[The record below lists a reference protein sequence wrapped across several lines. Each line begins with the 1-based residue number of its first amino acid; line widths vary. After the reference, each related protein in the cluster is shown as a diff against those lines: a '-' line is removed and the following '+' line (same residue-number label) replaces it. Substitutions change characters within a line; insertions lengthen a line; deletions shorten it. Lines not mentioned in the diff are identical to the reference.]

1 MLITKKLWE
10 TEMKPSVF
18 SMLLAGIAAWPLCA
32 GTVLEL
38 PLNQAD
44 SGKGWNRGAEN
55 VARILNGPDG
65 KPALEIR
72 LEQPVKNHVYG
83 ISRSL
88 NPAQI
93 AGRRVTL
100 SAEVQRD
107 VKVYQKWQGGKLM
120 LCVKLA
126 SGRNEYFGIY
136 MESGSFDWKTLS
148 KSFDIPQDL
157 VSASLFLGLQGG
169 TGVIRYRNLKVE
181 SGDLALDLG
190 KYANMGYSDPVAN
203 DGKGG
208 WSDQGPEN
216 DASKFRRNQ
225 TTFGKVPFHLTDPAK
240 NQGKSVLTFGSK
252 RFPNGLSS
260 VEIDLGKTDGKAKY
274 LYLLHTLTFPDS
286 YPPVGTITVTGA
298 GGDSQTLKIIN
309 GRDVANWWMPSKKPN
324 AFPISIWQN
333 GGGNQVGV
341 YLSKFKLNVPGA
353 IRKLKISR
361 EDASAAN
368 WIILGITLSEQDYPF
383 PQAAR
388 ITMQADQK
396 WKVLPLPAKG
406 GIVAGSALDLSFL
419 NDGKPAGTH
428 GRVIVNRNGHF
439 AFEKEP
445 DRPIRFLSTAEGP
458 SSWRGFWANK
468 PQFDSKEKIR
478 EYVRQLRLAGYN
490 MIRIHFLDEILLTK
504 AEKDLDFNADYLD
517 RFDFLVAECGRN
529 GIYLNMDAMTSR
541 LGYAK
546 GKRWGWKG
554 SPATPGN
561 FKHEIYFSERVRQNW
576 KEGVRKLF
584 THRNPYTG
592 KRLVDDPVLA
602 LVVGFN
608 EQEFGLSSCA
618 DYNGLLPLWKTF
630 LKKKYKTV
638 QALQAAWGKNA
649 PSTFEKIAIFRQDDV
664 HRSDAMGADINQ
676 FLIEQENSIF
686 HFYKDFLRE
695 IGYRGPVSAMNMGK
709 SFRHAA
715 ARRDFDFI
723 TMNSYHAHP
732 NGYTT
737 NGGGVISQASS
748 IGDAGNILRGFA
760 SMRLYGKPF
769 LITEHLH
776 VFWNKYRY
784 EQGFVTGAYAAFQ
797 DFDGLT
803 GFGSNIT
810 INPYVPPSPF
820 QIGNDPIAK
829 TQEFLTALL
838 FLRRDVT
845 PGKHLIRLALSSEE
859 FLKNGA
865 ANDGLSTA
873 QGKLILTN
881 RFAYTCDQRI
891 PTGKNE
897 IILGRSGGAGIIVDP
912 WYSSLLDSKESL
924 FHLDRYL
931 NHLRKSGVLPAR
943 NRSSDAS
950 GIYETETG
958 ELRMETRRN
967 YLQLNTLRLQG
978 ICAEAGSSAKLSDFE
993 IRKMTTRGNLALAS
1007 IDGTRPIREAKRL
1020 LLVVA
1025 TNVLNSGMT
1034 FEDPEQRFL
1043 LKLGTMPVL
1052 LETGTFELAFRSRCA
1067 KELKA
1072 YALGMDGTRIAE
1084 LPLRKQGDRVELSL
1098 NTAAIPN
1105 GPALYFEFAR

>member
-1 MLITKKLWE
+1 
-10 TEMKPSVF
+10 MKRCCFV
-18 SMLLAGIAAWPLCA
+18 LLLTGGFTAAVLA

-44 SGKGWNRGAEN
+44 HLKGWNRGAEKT
-55 VARILNGPDG
+55 ARLLTEQDG
-65 KPALEIR
+65 KSALEIR
-72 LEQPVKNHVYG
+72 LEKPAGNHVYG

-88 NPAQI
+88 DPVRI
-93 AGRRVTL
+93 AGKRITL
-100 SAEVQRD
+100 SAEVKRD

-120 LCVKLA
+120 VSVKHA
-126 SGRNEYFGIY
+126 SGKYDYFGIY
-136 MESGSFDWKTLS
+136 MEPGSFDWKTLS
-148 KSFDIPQDL
+148 ESFDIPQDI
-157 VSASLFLGLQGG
+157 VSANLFLGLQGG
-169 TGVIRYRNLKVE
+169 TGVIRYRNLKLE
-181 SGDLALDLG
+181 AGDTVLDLRNV
-190 KYANMGYSDPVAN
+190 ANMGYADPVAN

-216 DASKFRRNQ
+216 DASEFRRKQ
-225 TTFGKVPFHLTDPAK
+225 TRFGNVPFHLTDPAK
-240 NQGKSVLTFGSK
+240 NQGKSVLTFASK
-252 RFPNGLSS
+252 RFPNGLTA
-260 VEIDLGKTDGKAKY
+260 VEIDLAKNDGKANW

-298 GGDSQTLKIIN
+298 KDSQTLKIVN

-324 AFPISIWQN
+324 AFPVSIWQN

-341 YLSKFKLNVPGA
+341 YLSKFKLNDLGA
-353 IRKLKISR
+353 IRKLQIRK
-361 EDASAAN
+361 EAASTAN
-368 WIILGITLSEQDYPF
+368 WIILGATLSERDYPF
-383 PQAAR
+383 PQGTAV
-388 ITMQADQK
+388 TMRADQK

-406 GIVAGSALDLSFL
+406 GIAAGSALDLSFL

-428 GRVIVNRNGHF
+428 GRVIVNKDGHF
-439 AFEKEP
+439 AFEKAP
-445 DRPIRFLSTAEGP
+445 DRPIRFLATAEAAA
-458 SSWRGFWANK
+458 SWRGFWANK

-504 AEKDLDFNADYLD
+504 AEKDLDFNANYLD
-517 RFDFLVAECGRN
+517 LFDFLVAECGRN

-584 THRNPYTG
+584 THQNPYTG

-602 LVVGFN
+602 MVVGFN
-608 EQEFGLSSCA
+608 
-618 DYNGLLPLWKTF
+618 
-630 LKKKYKTV
+630 
-638 QALQAAWGKNA
+638 
-649 PSTFEKIAIFRQDDV
+649 
-664 HRSDAMGADINQ
+664 
-676 FLIEQENSIF
+676 EQENSIF

-695 IGYRGPVSAMNMGK
+695 IGFKGPVSAMNMGK

-715 ARRDFDFI
+715 ARRDFDFVA
-723 TMNSYHAHP
+723 MNSYHAHP

-737 NGGGVISQASS
+737 NGGGVISQSSS
-748 IGDAGNILRGFA
+748 IGDAGNLLRGFG
-760 SMRLYGKPF
+760 SMRRYRTPYV
-769 LITEHLH
+769 ITEHLH

-820 QIGNDPIAK
+820 MIGNDPIAK

-845 PGKHLIRLALSSEE
+845 PGKHLVRLALSTDE

-865 ANDGLSTA
+865 ANDGLSTT

-881 RFAYTCDQRI
+881 RFAYTCDLRV
-891 PTGKNE
+891 PPEKNE
-897 IILGRSGGAGIIVDP
+897 TILGRSGGAGIIVDP
-912 WYSSLLDSKESL
+912 WYSSLIDSKESL

-931 NHLRKSGVLPAR
+931 NELRKKGALPAR
-943 NRSSDAS
+943 NRSSDA
-950 GIYETETG
+950 GGVYETETG
-958 ELRMETRRN
+958 ELLMDTKRN
-967 YLQLNTLRLQG
+967 YLQLNTPRLQG
-978 ICAEAGSSAKLSDFE
+978 ICAEAGTSVKLADFE

-1007 IDGTRPIREAKRL
+1007 IDGNKPIREAKRL

-1052 LETGTFELAFRSRCA
+1052 LETGTFELAFTSGSVP
-1067 KELKA
+1067 KLKLH
-1072 YALGMDGTRIAE
+1072 ALAMDGRRIAE
-1084 LPLRKQGDRVELSL
+1084 LPLRKNGNRAEISL

-1105 GPALYFEFAR
+1105 GPALYFELAEH